1 MDDPLAVVINNT
13 KISAFDFNVM
23 EQNITVFQEFYR
35 TSVVTVAM
43 FLNCVV
49 ILVVGNSRQLRYP
62 RHVFW
67 AGISL
72 FECLFLLECIL
83 ELAVITRH
91 DELACRIY
99 VLLCP
104 VDYSILLICLSM
116 ASFDRYLAITKYEW
130 YKSSVTNRGVV
141 ISIALASTLTF
152 VVVTAPFWTGY
163 QSIDTC
169 TLNLAH
175 VHWVYVLDFLL
186 GIVCVALHVKIFF
199 ESKIVIRQYYLHSYP
214 GASVTVTFV
223 KDRRKIQ
230 PSANIY
236 SG

>member
-72 FECLFLLECIL
+72 FECLFLVQVALEMYIIL
-83 ELAVITRH
+83 TKDPI
-91 DELACRIY
+91 ACRFY
-99 VLLCP
+99 VFICT
-104 VDYSILLICLSM
+104 VDYSTTYHCLS
-116 ASFDRYLAITKYEW
+116 L
-130 YKSSVTNRGVV
+130 
-141 ISIALASTLTF
+141 
-152 VVVTAPFWTGY
+152 
-163 QSIDTC
+163 
-169 TLNLAH
+169 
-175 VHWVYVLDFLL
+175 
-186 GIVCVALHVKIFF
+186 
-199 ESKIVIRQYYLHSYP
+199 
-214 GASVTVTFV
+214 
-223 KDRRKIQ
+223 
-230 PSANIY
+230 
-236 SG
+236 